1 MILLE
6 KSQRAY
12 IPFLFIVRY
21 PFFLYPQLQNVPPDL
36 KTRKTSR

>member
-21 PFFLYPQLQNVPPDL
+21 PFFLYPQSQ
-36 KTRKTSR
+36 